1 MATELAAPAGILA
14 AMSQPFARPPRA
26 LSRAEVREVDRRA
39 IEELGLP
46 GVVLMENAARG
57 LTAVVDRE
65 LRALGA
71 ARGRD
76 ALIVC
81 GRGNNGGDGFALAR
95 HLALL
100 GWSPRVVLA
109 GALAAAPRTGDAGVN
124 LLVLERAGQP
134 IEEALDGPALTR
146 LLEARPDDRLI
157 VDALYGTGLQGE
169 LREPGQGLVQALDQ
183 DPRPKLAVDI
193 PSGLDCDRGV
203 PLGAAV
209 RAARTVT
216 FVAEKLG
223 FSAPG
228 ARAFTGEVEVV
239 PIGCPAA
246 AWSHIG

>member
-1 MATELAAPAGILA
+1 MEA
-14 AMSQPFARPPRA
+14 PFARPSRP

-39 IEELGLP
+39 IEDLGLP

-57 LTAVVDRE
+57 LTAAVDRE
-65 LRALGA
+65 LRARGA
-71 ARGRD
+71 APGQD
-76 ALIVC
+76 VVIVC

-95 HLALL
+95 HLTLL
-100 GWSPRVVLA
+100 GWSPRVLYAGRLA
-109 GALAAAPRTGDAGVN
+109 DAPRAGDAGLN
-124 LLVLERAGQP
+124 LQVLERAGQP
-134 IEEALDGPALTR
+134 IDEALDGAALAGA
-146 LLEARPDDRLI
+146 LAARPGARLI
-157 VDALYGTGLQGE
+157 VDALYGTGLQGA
-169 LREPGQGLVQALDQ
+169 LREPGLGLVRALDA

-193 PSGLDCDRGV
+193 PSGLDCDLGV

-216 FVAEKLG
+216 FVGEKLG

-246 AWSHIG
+246 AWSHVR

>member
-1 MATELAAPAGILA
+1 MDT
-14 AMSQPFARPPRA
+14 SFARPPRA

-57 LTAVVDRE
+57 LTAAVDRE

-71 ARGRD
+71 APGAD
-76 ALIVC
+76 AVIVC

-100 GWSPRVVLA
+100 GWAPRVVLA
-109 GALAAAPRTGDAGVN
+109 GRLAAVPRTGDAGVN
-124 LLVLERAGQP
+124 LLVLERSGHAIHEAPDGAALAALLAGW
-134 IEEALDGPALTR
+134 
-146 LLEARPDDRLI
+146 PDARLI
-157 VDALYGTGLQGE
+157 VDALYGTGLEGA
-169 LREPGQGLVQALDQ
+169 LREPGLGLVRALDA

-216 FVAEKLG
+216 FVAEKVG
-223 FSAPG
+223 FAAPG
-228 ARAFTGEVEVV
+228 ARAFTGDVEVV

-246 AWSHIG
+246 AWAHVT